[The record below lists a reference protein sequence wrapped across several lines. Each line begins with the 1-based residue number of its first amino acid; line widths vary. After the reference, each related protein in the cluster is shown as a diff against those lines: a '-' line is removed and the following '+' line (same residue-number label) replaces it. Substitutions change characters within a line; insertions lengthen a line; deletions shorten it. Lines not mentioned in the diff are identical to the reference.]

1 MTNCSGMPTMTA
13 ANRSARAACNLK
25 SATEK
30 GASRKSIFAGG
41 RRTRR
46 SKSSR
51 RRRSTRRN

>member
-1 MTNCSGMPTMTA
+1 MPNCSGMPMMTA
-13 ANRSARAACNLK
+13 ANRSAYAACALQASKN
-25 SATEK
+25 K

-46 SKSSR
+46 KSTR

>member
-1 MTNCSGMPTMTA
+1 MPNCSGMPMMTA

-25 SATEK
+25 AATEK

-46 SKSSR
+46 KSTR

>member
-1 MTNCSGMPTMTA
+1 MANCSGMPTMTA

-25 SATEK
+25 AATEK

-46 SKSSR
+46 KSTR